1 LAGRADGPA
10 AGRTGRDGG
19 IVAGEGRGL
28 RKRLVIAGHSRE
40 GLELAPLLEA
50 NPAVEVCAIV
60 ADDPAAALAV
70 LESIDPASAQRLAL
84 RITDDVERALA
95 LPGLSAV
102 IDADAPPPLRERL
115 AAARGVPVTTPALA
129 RMLYAFGPADAF
141 SKPDLLAALREIMDS
156 ADLTRDRRSVLDLV
170 LQVAV
175 TATGADRGSL
185 MLWDEHERVLR
196 VAVALGIEEELIAKI
211 RVRAGEGIAGR
222 AFAVE
227 RAVLLHGKADHTRWQ
242 IVRERDDVESAI
254 SAPLVHQGRVLGVL
268 NLSHARHQNQ
278 FTEEDLAFVEE
289 LARLD
294 ARIIARAEELHGILR
309 ESASL
314 RVESQLRRVLSRA
327 EPLPARLTAA
337 CALLADGLRGGT
349 ARLWLAEPVEAAQGS
364 APGAQPG
371 LALQASSTRVDPLG
385 GRERLAP
392 GQGLPG
398 RAAVERRGLWLAG
411 RAPDT
416 DLCSAALPLL
426 AGDEL
431 LGALEVGG
439 AVDLRGELPDRLAA
453 AAAALAEELA
463 GQLRTARLERDARRN
478 DRLGGAAAALAACE
492 DARTLWDLVTASA
505 LSLLE
510 AQDAVL
516 RLRDPESGRFRIV
529 SWSGIGQWRRAPLA
543 ELERRLATEAMR
555 ARKLVR
561 VADLSSDPAFAEH
574 AVGVAT
580 AMIAPLL
587 RDGQPAGS
595 LSVLGK
601 VPEEPLLGDRFG
613 PADEAVLERL
623 AQHVHAALGAFRE
636 PERPDLDP
644 ATGLPT
650 ARLLRERLDEELARS
665 HFRGHRMVLLE
676 LRAAGLAPEAR
687 PGPAAE
693 RVAAALARALRAA
706 LRPFDVLARTAPE
719 RFVALVP
726 EPEQEPAALLAD
738 LARRAR
744 EVLAGHA
751 APVQLQIGFAV
762 FPDDA
767 VDADGLE
774 ARAAESRPQAL

>member
-1 LAGRADGPA
+1 
-10 AGRTGRDGG
+10 
-19 IVAGEGRGL
+19 
-28 RKRLVIAGHSRE
+28 
-40 GLELAPLLEA
+40 
-50 NPAVEVCAIV
+50 
-60 ADDPAAALAV
+60 
-70 LESIDPASAQRLAL
+70 
-84 RITDDVERALA
+84 
-95 LPGLSAV
+95 
-102 IDADAPPPLRERL
+102 
-115 AAARGVPVTTPALA
+115 
-129 RMLYAFGPADAF
+129 
-141 SKPDLLAALREIMDS
+141 
-156 ADLTRDRRSVLDLV
+156 
-170 LQVAV
+170 
-175 TATGADRGSL
+175 
-185 MLWDEHERVLR
+185 MLWDAHERVLR

-222 AFAVE
+222 AFAAE
-227 RAVLLHGKADHTRWQ
+227 RAVLLNGKADHTRWQ

-254 SAPLVHQGRVLGVL
+254 SAPLVHQSRVLGVL

-349 ARLWLAEPVEAAQGS
+349 ARLWLCEPAEPGTVGPEPAAVPS
-364 APGAQPG
+364 TG

-398 RAAVERRGLWLAG
+398 RAAAERRALFLAG

-416 DLCSAALPLL
+416 ELCSAALPLL

-431 LGALEVGG
+431 LGALEVSG
-439 AVDLRGELPDRLAA
+439 AGDLAGELPDRLTAA
-453 AAAALAEELA
+453 ALGLAEELA
-463 GQLRTARLERDARRN
+463 AQLRTARLERDARRN
-478 DRLGGAAAALAACE
+478 DRLGAAAAALAGCE
-492 DARTLWDLVTASA
+492 DARALWDLVASSA
-505 LSLLE
+505 LTLLE

-529 SWSGIGQWRRAPLA
+529 AWSGIGQWRRAPLA

-555 ARKLVR
+555 TRKLVR
-561 VADLSSDPAFAEH
+561 VADLSSEPALAEH

-587 RDGQPAGS
+587 REGQPAGS

-601 VPEEPLLGDRFG
+601 VPEEPLLGDRFA

-623 AQHVHAALGAFRE
+623 AQHAQAALAAFRE
-636 PERPDLDP
+636 PERPDLDT

-650 ARLLRERLDEELARS
+650 ARLLRERLEEELARS
-665 HFRGHRMVLLE
+665 RFRGHRLVLLE

-687 PGPAAE
+687 PAAAAE
-693 RVAAALARALRAA
+693 RIAGALARALRGA

-719 RFVALVP
+719 RFAALVP
-726 EPEQEPAALLAD
+726 EPEQEPQALLAE
-738 LARRAR
+738 LCRRAR
-744 EVLAGHA
+744 EVLAGHG
-751 APVQLQIGFAV
+751 APVQLQVGYAV

-767 VDADGLE
+767 VDAEGLE
-774 ARAAESRPQAL
+774 ARAGEARLQAL

>member
-1 LAGRADGPA
+1 MES
-10 AGRTGRDGG
+10 
-19 IVAGEGRGL
+19 EGSRL

-60 ADDPAAALAV
+60 ADDPAAARAV
-70 LESIDPASAQRLAL
+70 LESIDPASAQRLAP
-84 RITDDVERALA
+84 RITADLEHALA
-95 LPGLSAV
+95 IPGLAAV
-102 IDADAPPPLRERL
+102 IDADAPPALRERL
-115 AAARGVPVTTPALA
+115 VTARGVPVTTPALA

-185 MLWDEHERVLR
+185 MLWDPHERVLR

-222 AFAVE
+222 AFAAE

-254 SAPLVHQGRVLGVL
+254 SAPLAHQGRVLGVL

-278 FTEEDLAFVEE
+278 FTEDDLAFVEE

-294 ARIIARAEELHGILR
+294 ARILARAEELHGILR

-327 EPLPARLTAA
+327 EPLPVRLAAA
-337 CALLADGLRGGT
+337 CALLADGLRGGLV
-349 ARLWLAEPVEAAQGS
+349 RLWLAAEPAEPAPAREGTAAA
-364 APGAQPG
+364 APPE
-371 LALQASSTRVDPLG
+371 LVLQASSTRVDPLG

-392 GQGLPG
+392 GEGIAG
-398 RAAVERRGLWLAG
+398 RAAGERRAFWLAG
-411 RAPDT
+411 RPPDS
-416 DLCSAALPLL
+416 DFCSAALPLL
-426 AGDEL
+426 APSGEL
-431 LGALEVGG
+431 LGALEVSG
-439 AVDLRGELPDRLAA
+439 AGDLAGELPDRIAA
-453 AAAALAEELA
+453 AAVGLAEELA
-463 GQLRTARLERDARRN
+463 AQLRTARLERDARRN
-478 DRLGGAAAALAACE
+478 DRLGTAAAALAACE
-492 DARTLWDLVTASA
+492 DARALWDLAASSA
-505 LSLLE
+505 LHLLE

-529 SWSGIGQWRRAPLA
+529 AWSGIGQWRRAPLA

-555 ARKLVR
+555 ARRLVR

-574 AVGVAT
+574 AVGVGT

-587 RDGQPAGS
+587 REGQPAGS

-601 VPEEPLLGDRFG
+601 VPEEPLLGDRFSA
-613 PADEAVLERL
+613 ADEAVLERL
-623 AQHVHAALGAFRE
+623 TQHVQAALTAFRE
-636 PERPDLDP
+636 PERPDLD
-644 ATGLPT
+644 ATTGLPT
-650 ARLLRERLDEELARS
+650 ARLLRERLEEEIARS
-665 HFRGHRMVLLE
+665 RFRGHRLALLE
-676 LRAAGLAPEAR
+676 LRAAGLASEAR
-687 PGPAAE
+687 APAGSE
-693 RVAAALARALRAA
+693 RAAGALARALRGA
-706 LRPFDVLARTAPE
+706 LRPFDVLARMGPE

-726 EPEQEPAALLAD
+726 EPEQEPPALLAE
-738 LARRAR
+738 LCRRAR
-744 EVLAGHA
+744 EVLAGHGVS
-751 APVQLQIGFAV
+751 APLEVGHAV

-767 VDADGLE
+767 VDAEGLE
-774 ARAAESRPQAL
+774 ARAAEARLGL

>member
-1 LAGRADGPA
+1 M
-10 AGRTGRDGG
+10 
-19 IVAGEGRGL
+19 

-50 NPAVEVCAIV
+50 NPAVEICAIV
-60 ADDPAAALAV
+60 VEDPAAARAV
-70 LESIDPASAQRLAL
+70 LEAVDPASAQRLAP
-84 RITDDVERALA
+84 RITVDVERALA
-95 LPGLSAV
+95 VPGLAAV
-102 IDADAPPPLRERL
+102 IDADAPARLRERL
-115 AAARGVPVTTPALA
+115 TVARGVPVTTPALA

-185 MLWDEHERVLR
+185 MLWDSHERALR
-196 VAVALGIEEELIAKI
+196 VAVALGIEEELLAKI

-222 AFAVE
+222 AFAAE

-278 FTEEDLAFVEE
+278 FTDEDLAFVEE

-294 ARIIARAEELHGILR
+294 ARILARAEELHGILR

-314 RVESQLRRVLSRA
+314 RVESQLRRVLGRP
-327 EPLPARLTAA
+327 EPLPARLGAA
-337 CALLADGLRGGT
+337 CALLADGLRGGM
-349 ARLWLAEPVEAAQGS
+349 ARLWLGEPAEP
-364 APGAQPG
+364 GAGTAEPG
-371 LALQASSTRVDPLG
+371 LALQASSSRLDPLG
-385 GRERLAP
+385 ARERIAP

-398 RAAVERRGLWLAG
+398 RAAVERRALWLSG
-411 RAPDT
+411 RPPDG

-426 AGDEL
+426 AGEEL
-431 LGALEVGG
+431 LGVLEVAGG
-439 AVDLRGELPDRLAA
+439 ADLAGELPDRLAA
-453 AAAALAEELA
+453 AAVALAEELSA
-463 GQLRTARLERDARRN
+463 QLRTARLEREARRN
-478 DRLGGAAAALAACE
+478 DRLGAAAAALAACE
-492 DARTLWDLVTASA
+492 DARALWDLATSSA
-505 LSLLE
+505 LALLE

-516 RLRDPESGRFRIV
+516 RLRDPESGRYRIV
-529 SWSGIGQWRRAPLA
+529 AWSGIGQWRRAPLA
-543 ELERRLATEAMR
+543 DLERRLATEAMR

-561 VADLSSDPAFAEH
+561 VADLSSEPAFAEH

-580 AMIAPLL
+580 AMIVPLL
-587 RDGQPAGS
+587 RDGQPIGS

-601 VPEEPLLGDRFG
+601 VPEEPPLGDRFG

-623 AQHVHAALGAFRE
+623 AQHVHAALAAFRE
-636 PERPDLDP
+636 PERPDLDV

-650 ARLLRERLDEELARS
+650 GRLLRERLDEELARS
-665 HFRGHRMVLLE
+665 RFRGHRLALLE
-676 LRAAGLAPEAR
+676 IRVAGLAAEAR
-687 PGPAAE
+687 PPAAGE
-693 RVAAALARALRAA
+693 RAAAALARALRGA
-706 LRPFDVLARTAPE
+706 LRPFDVLARPAPE
-719 RFVALVP
+719 RFAILVP
-726 EPEQEPAALLAD
+726 EPEQEAPALLAE
-738 LARRAR
+738 LCRRAR
-744 EVLAGHA
+744 EVLAGHGT
-751 APVQLQIGFAV
+751 PVQLHVGHAV

-774 ARAAESRPQAL
+774 ARAAEARPLGP

>member
-1 LAGRADGPA
+1 
-10 AGRTGRDGG
+10 
-19 IVAGEGRGL
+19 L

-60 ADDPAAALAV
+60 ADDPAAARAM
-70 LESIDPASAQRLAL
+70 LESIDPASAQRLAG
-84 RITDDVERALA
+84 RITSDVERALA
-95 LPGLSAV
+95 VPGLAAV
-102 IDADAPPPLRERL
+102 IDADAPAPLRERL
-115 AAARGVPVTTPALA
+115 VAARGVPVTSPALA

-185 MLWDEHERVLR
+185 MLWDAHERALR
-196 VAVALGIEEELIAKI
+196 VAVALGIEEELITKI
-211 RVRAGEGIAGR
+211 RVRSGEGIAGR
-222 AFAVE
+222 AFAAE

-254 SAPLVHQGRVLGVL
+254 SAPLVHQGRVLGVM

-337 CALLADGLRGGT
+337 CALLADGLRGGV
-349 ARLWLAEPVEAAQGS
+349 ARLWLAEPAATAS
-364 APGAQPG
+364 APEPG
-371 LALQASSTRVDPLG
+371 LTLQASSTRIDPLG

-392 GQGLPG
+392 GQGLAG
-398 RAAVERRGLWLAG
+398 RAAAERRPLWLAG
-411 RAPDT
+411 RAPDN
-416 DLCSAALPLL
+416 DLCSTALPLL
-426 AGDEL
+426 AGEEL
-431 LGALEVGG
+431 LGALEVSG
-439 AVDLRGELPDRLAA
+439 AGDLGGELPDRLAA
-453 AAAALAEELA
+453 AALGLAEELA
-463 GQLRTARLERDARRN
+463 AQLRTARLERDARRN
-478 DRLGGAAAALAACE
+478 DRLGAAAAALAACE
-492 DARTLWDLVTASA
+492 DARGLWDLVTSSA

-516 RLRDPESGRFRIV
+516 RLRDPETGRFRIAA
-529 SWSGIGQWRRAPLA
+529 WSGIGQWRRAPLA

-555 ARKLVR
+555 TRKLVR

-580 AMIAPLL
+580 AMIVPLV
-587 RDGQPAGS
+587 RDAHPLGS

-613 PADEAVLERL
+613 PHDEAVLERL
-623 AQHVHAALGAFRE
+623 AQHVHAALVAFRE
-636 PERPDLDP
+636 PERPDLDA

-650 ARLLRERLDEELARS
+650 ARPLRERLEEELARS
-665 HFRGHRMVLLE
+665 RFRGHRLALLE
-676 LRAAGLAPEAR
+676 LRAAGLAPETR
-687 PGPAAE
+687 PAAAAD
-693 RVAAALARALRAA
+693 RVATPLARALRAA

-726 EPEQEPAALLAD
+726 EPEQEPPALLAE
-738 LARRAR
+738 LCRRAR
-744 EVLAGHA
+744 EVLAGHGV
-751 APVQLQIGFAV
+751 PVQLQVGYAV

-774 ARAAESRPQAL
+774 ARAAEARLQGL

>member
-1 LAGRADGPA
+1 ML
-10 AGRTGRDGG
+10 
-19 IVAGEGRGL
+19 VV

-40 GLELAPLLEA
+40 GLELVPLLEA

-60 ADDPAAALAV
+60 VEDPAAARAV
-70 LESIDPASAQRLAL
+70 LEEIDPATAEHLAG
-84 RITDDVERALA
+84 RITVEVERVLA
-95 LPGLSAV
+95 LPGLAAV
-102 IDADAPPPLRERL
+102 IDAGAPPRLRERL
-115 AAARGVPVTTPALA
+115 VAARGVPVTTPALA

-185 MLWDEHERVLR
+185 MLWDENERVLR

-222 AFAVE
+222 AFAAE
-227 RAVLLHGKADHTRWQ
+227 RAVLLNGKADHTRWQ

-254 SAPLVHQGRVLGVL
+254 SAPLVHQDRVLGVL

-314 RVESQLRRVLSRA
+314 RVEAQLRRVLARP

-337 CALLADGLRGGT
+337 CQLLTDGLRGGI
-349 ARLWLAEPVEAAQGS
+349 ARLWLRDASEAEGDASDEAVAG
-364 APGAQPG
+364 GGIG
-371 LALQASSTRVDPLG
+371 LLLQASSTRLDPLG

-398 RAAVERRGLWLAG
+398 RAVAERRALWLAG
-411 RAPDT
+411 LGSDT
-416 DLCSAALPLL
+416 DLCSSALPLM
-426 AGDEL
+426 AGEDL
-431 LGALEVGG
+431 LGALEVSGSG
-439 AVDLRGELPDRLAA
+439 NRAGELSGRLASA
-453 AAAALAEELA
+453 ALALAEELA
-463 GQLRTARLERDARRN
+463 SQLRTARLEQEARRN
-478 DRLGGAAAALAACE
+478 ERLGAAAAALAGCE
-492 DARTLWDLVTASA
+492 DARSLWDLAASSVV
-505 LSLLE
+505 SLLE

-529 SWSGIGQWRRAPLA
+529 AWSGVGQWRRAPLA

-555 ARKLVR
+555 NRKIVR
-561 VADLSSDPAFAEH
+561 VSDLAAEPALAEQ

-580 AMIAPLL
+580 AMIMPLI
-587 RDGQPAGS
+587 RDGQPLGS
-595 LSVLGK
+595 LSALGK
-601 VPEEPLLGDRFG
+601 VAEEPLLGDRFG

-623 AQHVHAALGAFRE
+623 VQHVLAALAAFRE
-636 PERPDLDP
+636 PERPDIDP

-650 ARLLRERLDEELARS
+650 ARLLRERLEEELARS
-665 HFRGHRMVLLE
+665 RFRGHRLMLLE
-676 LRAAGLAPEAR
+676 LRVAGLPPEAHATGASGR
-687 PGPAAE
+687 T
-693 RVAAALARALRAA
+693 AAALSHALRAG
-706 LRPFDVLARTAPE
+706 LRPFDVLARPAPE

-726 EPEQEPAALLAD
+726 EPEAEASALLGD
-738 LARRAR
+738 LSRRAR
-744 EVLAGHA
+744 EMLAESGLRMD
-751 APVQLQIGFAV
+751 LQVGFAV

-767 VDADGLE
+767 VDAAGLE
-774 ARAAESRPQAL
+774 SRAAERLPGVG

>member
-1 LAGRADGPA
+1 
-10 AGRTGRDGG
+10 
-19 IVAGEGRGL
+19 L

-60 ADDPAAALAV
+60 ADDPAAARAV
-70 LESIDPASAQRLAL
+70 LESIDPASAQRLAP
-84 RITDDVERALA
+84 RITADVERALA
-95 LPGLSAV
+95 VPGLAAV
-102 IDADAPPPLRERL
+102 IDADAPPALRRRL
-115 AAARGVPVTTPALA
+115 VAARGVPVTSPALA

-141 SKPDLLAALREIMDS
+141 SKPDLLSALREIMDS

-185 MLWDEHERVLR
+185 MLWDAEERALR

-222 AFAVE
+222 AFAAE

-278 FTEEDLAFVEE
+278 FTEEDLGFVEE

-294 ARIIARAEELHGILR
+294 ARILARAEELHGILR
-309 ESASL
+309 ESATL

-327 EPLPARLTAA
+327 EPLPARLSAA
-337 CALLADGLRGGT
+337 CALLADGLRGGA
-349 ARLWLAEPVEAAQGS
+349 ARLWLCEPSEPAAS
-364 APGAQPG
+364 RPEPGAPVAG
-371 LALQASSTRVDPLG
+371 LVLQASSTRVDPLG
-385 GRERLAP
+385 GRERLAS

-398 RAAVERRGLWLAG
+398 RAAAERRALWLAG
-411 RAPDT
+411 RPPDT
-416 DLCSAALPLL
+416 DVCSAALPLL

-431 LGALEVGG
+431 LGALEVSG
-439 AVDLRGELPDRLAA
+439 AGDAAELPDRLAA
-453 AAAALAEELA
+453 AALALADELA
-463 GQLRTARLERDARRN
+463 GALRTARLERDARRN
-478 DRLGGAAAALAACE
+478 DRLGAAAAALAGCD
-492 DARTLWDLVTASA
+492 DARALWDLVASSA
-505 LSLLE
+505 LGLLE

-529 SWSGIGQWRRAPLA
+529 AWSGIGQWRRAPLA

-555 ARKLVR
+555 TRKLVR
-561 VADLSSDPAFAEH
+561 VADLASDPALAEH

-587 RDGQPAGS
+587 REGQPAGS

-613 PADEAVLERL
+613 PADESVLERL
-623 AQHVHAALGAFRE
+623 AAHAQAALAAFRE

-650 ARLLRERLDEELARS
+650 ARPLRERLEEELARS
-665 HFRGHRMVLLE
+665 RFRGHRLALVE
-676 LRAAGLAPEAR
+676 LRAAALAPEPEAR
-687 PGPAAE
+687 PAAAAE
-693 RVAAALARALRAA
+693 RIAAALARALRGA
-706 LRPFDVLARTAPE
+706 LRPFDVLARTAPDA
-719 RFVALVP
+719 FAALVP
-726 EPEQEPAALLAD
+726 EPEQEPPALLAE
-738 LARRAR
+738 LCRRAR
-744 EVLAGHA
+744 EVLAGHG
-751 APVQLQIGFAV
+751 APTQLQVGYAV

-767 VDADGLE
+767 VDAEGLE
-774 ARAAESRPQAL
+774 ARAGEARGL

>member
-1 LAGRADGPA
+1 
-10 AGRTGRDGG
+10 
-19 IVAGEGRGL
+19 L

-60 ADDPAAALAV
+60 ADDPAAARAV
-70 LESIDPASAQRLAL
+70 LESIDPASAQRLAP
-84 RITDDVERALA
+84 RITADVERALA
-95 LPGLSAV
+95 VPGLAAV
-102 IDADAPPPLRERL
+102 IDADAPPALRERL
-115 AAARGVPVTTPALA
+115 VAARGVPVTTPALA

-185 MLWDEHERVLR
+185 MLWDGHERVLR

-222 AFAVE
+222 AFAAE

-254 SAPLVHQGRVLGVL
+254 SAPLGHQGRVLGVL

-314 RVESQLRRVLSRA
+314 RVESQLRRVLSRNEA
-327 EPLPARLTAA
+327 LPARLGAA
-337 CALLADGLRGGT
+337 CALLADGLRGGI
-349 ARLWLAEPVEAAQGS
+349 ARLWLAEPAEAGAE
-364 APGAQPG
+364 PGGGGHDG

-398 RAAVERRGLWLAG
+398 RAAAERRALWLAG
-411 RAPDT
+411 RPPDT

-431 LGALEVGG
+431 LGALEVCGG
-439 AVDLRGELPDRLAA
+439 GELGGELPDRLAA
-453 AAAALAEELA
+453 AATALAEELA
-463 GQLRTARLERDARRN
+463 AQLRTARLEREARRN
-478 DRLGGAAAALAACE
+478 DRLGAAAAALAACE
-492 DARTLWDLVTASA
+492 DARSMGELVTSSA

-543 ELERRLATEAMR
+543 ELERRLATDAMR
-555 ARKLVR
+555 TRKLVR
-561 VADLSSDPAFAEH
+561 VADLSSDPALAEH

-580 AMIAPLL
+580 AMIVPLV

-613 PADEAVLERL
+613 PAEEAVLERL
-623 AQHVHAALGAFRE
+623 AQHVLAALATFRE
-636 PERPDLDP
+636 VPRPDVDA

-650 ARLLRERLDEELARS
+650 ARLLRERLEEELVRS
-665 HFRGHRMVLLE
+665 RFRGHRLALLE
-676 LRAAGLAPEAR
+676 LRASGLAPEAR
-687 PGPAAE
+687 PAASAE
-693 RVAAALARALRAA
+693 RVVGALARALRGA
-706 LRPFDVLARTAPE
+706 LRPFDVLARTGPE
-719 RFVALVP
+719 RFAALVP
-726 EPEQEPAALLAD
+726 EPEQEPPALLAD
-738 LARRAR
+738 LCRRAR
-744 EVLAGHA
+744 EVLAGHGV
-751 APVQLQIGFAV
+751 PVQLQVGYAV

-767 VDADGLE
+767 VDGAGLE
-774 ARAAESRPQAL
+774 ARAAEARLQGL

>member
-1 LAGRADGPA
+1 
-10 AGRTGRDGG
+10 
-19 IVAGEGRGL
+19 L

-60 ADDPAAALAV
+60 ADDPAAARAM
-70 LESIDPASAQRLAL
+70 LESIDPASAQRLSS
-84 RITDDVERALA
+84 RITADVERALA
-95 LPGLSAV
+95 VPGLAAV
-102 IDADAPPPLRERL
+102 IDADAPPALRQRL
-115 AAARGVPVTTPALA
+115 VAARGVPVTSPALA

-185 MLWDEHERVLR
+185 MLWDAHERVLR

-222 AFAVE
+222 AFAAE

-254 SAPLVHQGRVLGVL
+254 SAPLVHQGGVLGVL

-327 EPLPARLTAA
+327 EPLPARLSAA
-337 CALLADGLRGGT
+337 CGLLADGLRFGV
-349 ARLWLAEPVEAAQGS
+349 ARLWLAEPGAAG
-364 APGAQPG
+364 PEPG
-371 LALQASSTRVDPLG
+371 LALQASSTKVDPLG

-398 RAAVERRGLWLAG
+398 RAAAERRALFLAG
-411 RAPDT
+411 RGADT

-431 LGALEVGG
+431 LGALEVSG
-439 AVDLRGELPDRLAA
+439 AGDAAGELPDRLAA
-453 AAAALAEELA
+453 AALALAEELA
-463 GQLRTARLERDARRN
+463 AQLRTARLERDARRN
-478 DRLGGAAAALAACE
+478 DRLGAAAAELAGCE
-492 DARTLWDLVTASA
+492 DARALWDLVASSA
-505 LSLLE
+505 LALLE

-529 SWSGIGQWRRAPLA
+529 AWSGIGQWRRAPLA

-555 ARKLVR
+555 TRKLVR
-561 VADLSSDPAFAEH
+561 VTDLSSDPALAEH

-587 RDGQPAGS
+587 REGQPAGS

-623 AQHVHAALGAFRE
+623 AQHAQAAVAAFRE
-636 PERPDLDP
+636 PERPDLDA

-650 ARLLRERLDEELARS
+650 ARLLRERLEEELARS
-665 HFRGHRMVLLE
+665 RFRGHRLLLLE

-687 PGPAAE
+687 PAAATE
-693 RVAAALARALRAA
+693 RAAAALARALRGA

-719 RFVALVP
+719 RFAALVP
-726 EPEQEPAALLAD
+726 EPEQEPTALLAE
-738 LARRAR
+738 LCRRAR
-744 EVLAGHA
+744 ETLAGHD
-751 APVQLQIGFAV
+751 APVQLHVGYAV

-767 VDADGLE
+767 IDADGLE
-774 ARAAESRPQAL
+774 ARAAEARPQAI

>member
-1 LAGRADGPA
+1 M
-10 AGRTGRDGG
+10 
-19 IVAGEGRGL
+19 

-40 GLELAPLLEA
+40 GLELVPLLEA
-50 NPAVEVCAIV
+50 NPAVEVWAIV
-60 ADDPAAALAV
+60 ADDPAAARTV
-70 LESIDPASAQRLAL
+70 LEAIDPASAQRMAS
-84 RITDDVERALA
+84 RITTDVEQALA
-95 LPGLSAV
+95 VPGLSAV
-102 IDADAPPPLRERL
+102 IDADAPPTLRERL
-115 AAARGVPVTTPALA
+115 ASARGVPVTTPALA

-141 SKPDLLAALREIMDS
+141 SKPDLLVALREIMDS

-185 MLWDEHERVLR
+185 MLWDEHERALR

-222 AFAVE
+222 AFAAE
-227 RAVLLHGKADHTRWQ
+227 QAVLLHGKADHTRWQ

-254 SAPLVHQGRVLGVL
+254 SAPLGHQGRVLGVL

-278 FTEEDLAFVEE
+278 FSEEDLAFVEE

-314 RVESQLRRVLSRA
+314 RIESQLRRVLSRA
-327 EPLPARLTAA
+327 EPLPVRLTTA
-337 CALLADGLRGGT
+337 CDVLAGGLRGGV
-349 ARLWLAEPVEAAQGS
+349 ARLWLAEQAEASRPGS
-364 APGAQPG
+364 RPEAELG

-398 RAAVERRGLWLAG
+398 RALAEGRPLWLTG
-411 RAPDT
+411 CAPDT
-416 DLCSAALPLL
+416 ELCSGAMPLR
-426 AGDEL
+426 AGDEW
-431 LGALEVGG
+431 LGALEVSG
-439 AVDLRGELPDRLAA
+439 AGDLRGELPERLAA

-463 GQLRTARLERDARRN
+463 AQLRTARLERDARRN
-478 DRLGGAAAALAACE
+478 ERLGGAAAALAACE
-492 DARTLWDLVTASA
+492 DPRALWDLVATSA
-505 LSLLE
+505 LGLLE

-516 RLRDPESGRFRIV
+516 RLRDPETGRFRIV
-529 SWSGIGQWRRAPLA
+529 AWSGVGQWRRAPLA
-543 ELERRLATEAMR
+543 ELERRLATDAMR
-555 ARKLVR
+555 ARRLLR
-561 VADLSSDPAFAEH
+561 VADLASDPALAEQ

-580 AMIAPLL
+580 AMIVPLV
-587 RDGQPAGS
+587 RDGQPIGS

-613 PADEAVLERL
+613 PADEGVLERL
-623 AQHVHAALGAFRE
+623 AQHVHAALVAFRE

-650 ARLLRERLDEELARS
+650 ARLLRERLEEELARS
-665 HFRGHRMVLLE
+665 RFRGHRLVLLE
-676 LRAAGLAPEAR
+676 LRAVGLAGTAGE
-687 PGPAAE
+687 PGEGP
-693 RVAAALARALRAA
+693 VAAALGRALRAA

-726 EPEQEPAALLAD
+726 EPGQEPTVLLAE

-751 APVQLQIGFAV
+751 AQARLEVGFAV

-767 VDADGLE
+767 VDAGGLE
-774 ARAAESRPQAL
+774 ARAAETR

>member
-1 LAGRADGPA
+1 M
-10 AGRTGRDGG
+10 
-19 IVAGEGRGL
+19 
-28 RKRLVIAGHSRE
+28 RKHLVIAGHARE

-60 ADDPAAALAV
+60 SDDPAAARAA
-70 LESIDPASAQRLAL
+70 LEAIDPACAQRLAP
-84 RITDDVERALA
+84 RITGDVERALA
-95 LPGLSAV
+95 VPGLAAV
-102 IDADAPPPLRERL
+102 IDADPPPHLRERL

-185 MLWDEHERVLR
+185 MLWDPHGRALR

-222 AFAVE
+222 AFAAE

-278 FTEEDLAFVEE
+278 FTEEDLGFVEE

-294 ARIIARAEELHGILR
+294 ARIIARAEELHGLLR

-327 EPLPARLTAA
+327 EPLPARLAAA
-337 CALLADGLRGGT
+337 CALLADGLRGGV
-349 ARLWLAEPVEAAQGS
+349 ARLWLVEPGE
-364 APGAQPG
+364 PGPATGDAG
-371 LALQASSTRVDPLG
+371 LVLQASSTRVDPIG
-385 GRERLAP
+385 ARERLAP

-398 RAAVERRGLWLAG
+398 RAAAERRALWLAG
-411 RAPDT
+411 SAPDT

-426 AGDEL
+426 AGDEE
-431 LGALEVGG
+431 LGVLEVAG
-439 AVDLRGELPDRLAA
+439 AGARPELAERLRA

-463 GQLRTARLERDARRN
+463 AQLRTARLERDARRN
-478 DRLGGAAAALAACE
+478 DRLGAAAAALAGCE
-492 DARTLWDLVTASA
+492 DARALWDLVASSA
-505 LSLLE
+505 LGLLE

-516 RLRDPESGRFRIV
+516 RLRDPESGRYRIV
-529 SWSGIGQWRRAPLA
+529 AWSGIGQWRRAPLA

-555 ARKLVR
+555 NRKLVR
-561 VADLSSDPAFAEH
+561 VADLASEPAFAEH

-580 AMIAPLL
+580 AMIVPLI
-587 RDGQPAGS
+587 RDGQPIGS

-613 PADEAVLERL
+613 PGDEAVLERL
-623 AQHVHAALGAFRE
+623 AQHAQAALAAFRE

-644 ATGLPT
+644 TTGLPT

-665 HFRGHRMVLLE
+665 RFRGHRLALLE
-676 LRAAGLAPEAR
+676 LRVAGLAPEAH
-687 PGPAAE
+687 PPANAE
-693 RVAAALARALRAA
+693 RIATALARVLRGA
-706 LRPFDVLARTAPE
+706 LRPFDVLARVAPE

-726 EPEQEPAALLAD
+726 EPEQEPTVLLAD
-738 LARRAR
+738 LCRRAR
-744 EVLAGHA
+744 EILAGNGA
-751 APVQLQIGFAV
+751 SVQLHVGYAV

-774 ARAAESRPQAL
+774 ARAAEARPQAL

>member
-1 LAGRADGPA
+1 ML
-10 AGRTGRDGG
+10 
-19 IVAGEGRGL
+19 VV

-40 GLELAPLLEA
+40 GLELVPLLEA

-60 ADDPAAALAV
+60 VEDPAAARAV
-70 LESIDPASAQRLAL
+70 LEEIDPATAQHLAG
-84 RITDDVERALA
+84 RITVEVERTLS
-95 LPGLSAV
+95 LPGLAAV
-102 IDADAPPPLRERL
+102 IDAGAPPRLRERL
-115 AAARGVPVTTPALA
+115 VAARGVPVTTPALA

-222 AFAVE
+222 AYAAE
-227 RAVLLHGKADHTRWQ
+227 RAVLLNGKADHTRWQ

-254 SAPLVHQGRVLGVL
+254 SAPLGHQGRVLGVL

-278 FTEEDLAFVEE
+278 FTEDDLAFVEE

-314 RVESQLRRVLSRA
+314 RVEAQLRRVLARP

-337 CALLADGLRGGT
+337 CQLLTDGLHGGV
-349 ARLWLAEPVEAAQGS
+349 ARLWLRDGSEADSESAEAAGS
-364 APGAQPG
+364 AIG
-371 LALQASSTRVDPLG
+371 LGLSLHASSTRLDPLA

-398 RAAVERRGLWLAG
+398 RAVAERRALWLVG
-411 RAPDT
+411 LGTDT

-426 AGDEL
+426 AGEDL
-431 LGALEVGG
+431 LGALEVSGSG
-439 AVDLRGELPDRLAA
+439 DRAGELSGRLASAAQALAEELASQLRTTRLEREARRNERLGA
-453 AAAALAEELA
+453 AAAALA
-463 GQLRTARLERDARRN
+463 G
-478 DRLGGAAAALAACE
+478 CE
-492 DARTLWDLVTASA
+492 DARTLWDLAASSVVT
-505 LSLLE
+505 LLE

-529 SWSGIGQWRRAPLA
+529 AWSGVGQWRRAPLA
-543 ELERRLATEAMR
+543 DIERRLATEAMR
-555 ARKLVR
+555 NRKIVR
-561 VADLSSDPAFAEH
+561 VADLAAEPALAQQ

-580 AMIAPLL
+580 AMIMPLI
-587 RDGQPAGS
+587 RDGQPLGS
-595 LSVLGK
+595 LSALGK
-601 VPEEPLLGDRFG
+601 VAEEPLLGDRFG

-623 AQHVHAALGAFRE
+623 VQHVLAALAAFRE
-636 PERPDLDP
+636 PERPDIDP

-650 ARLLRERLDEELARS
+650 ARLLRERLEEELARS
-665 HFRGHRMVLLE
+665 RFRGHRLMLLE
-676 LRAAGLAPEAR
+676 LRVPGLKPDAHATGASGR
-687 PGPAAE
+687 A
-693 RVAAALARALRAA
+693 AAALGHALRAG
-706 LRPFDVLARTAPE
+706 LRPFDVLARPAPE

-726 EPEQEPAALLAD
+726 EPEGEASALLGD
-738 LARRAR
+738 LSRRAR
-744 EVLAGHA
+744 ETLAESGLASDLH
-751 APVQLQIGFAV
+751 VGFAV

-767 VDADGLE
+767 VDAAGLESRAADGL
-774 ARAAESRPQAL
+774 PGVV

>member
-1 LAGRADGPA
+1 MDASCGQ
-10 AGRTGRDGG
+10 GG
-19 IVAGEGRGL
+19 SRIAAGEGSRL
-28 RKRLVIAGHSRE
+28 RKRLVIVGHSRE
-40 GLELAPLLEA
+40 GLELVPLLEA

-60 ADDPAAALAV
+60 SEDPAVARAV
-70 LESIDPASAQRLAL
+70 LDSIDPASAQRLAP
-84 RITDDVERALA
+84 RITGDLERALA
-95 LPGLSAV
+95 VPGLSAA

-115 AAARGVPVTTPALA
+115 AAARGVPLTTPALA

-196 VAVALGIEEELIAKI
+196 VAVALGIEEELLPKI

-254 SAPLVHQGRVLGVL
+254 SAPLVHHDRVLGVL
-268 NLSHARHQNQ
+268 NLSHARHQHQ

-314 RVESQLRRVLSRA
+314 RVESRLRRMLSRA
-327 EPLPARLTAA
+327 EPLPARLAAA
-337 CALLADGLRGGT
+337 CTLLADGLRGGA
-349 ARLWLAEPVEAAQGS
+349 ARLWLAEPGEAPPVGPA
-364 APGAQPG
+364 PG

-398 RAAVERRGLWLAG
+398 RAAAEGRALWLAG
-411 RAPDT
+411 LPPDT
-416 DLCSAALPLL
+416 DLCSAALPLR

-431 LGALEVGG
+431 LGALEVSG
-439 AVDLRGELPDRLAA
+439 AGDLRGELSDRLAA

-463 GQLRTARLERDARRN
+463 AQLRTARLEREARRN
-478 DRLGGAAAALAACE
+478 ERLGAAAAALAACE
-492 DARTLWDLVTASA
+492 DARALWDLVATSA
-505 LSLLE
+505 LGLLE

-516 RLRDPESGRFRIV
+516 RLRDPASGRFRIV
-529 SWSGIGQWRRAPLA
+529 AWSGIGQWRRAPLA

-555 ARKLVR
+555 ARRLVR
-561 VADLSSDPAFAEH
+561 VADLSSDPALAEH
-574 AVGVAT
+574 AVGIAT
-580 AMIAPLL
+580 AMIVPFV
-587 RDGQPAGS
+587 RDGQPVGS

-613 PADEAVLERL
+613 PADEAVLERF
-623 AQHVHAALGAFRE
+623 AQHVHAALIAFRE
-636 PERPDLDP
+636 PERPDVD
-644 ATGLPT
+644 AASGLPT
-650 ARLLRERLDEELARS
+650 ARPLRERLEEELARS
-665 HFRGHRMVLLE
+665 RFRGHRLALLE
-676 LRAAGLAPEAR
+676 LRVAGLASEAR
-687 PGPAAE
+687 PSAAAE
-693 RVAAALARALRAA
+693 RTAGALARALRSA
-706 LRPFDVLARTAPE
+706 LRPFDVLARPAPE

-726 EPEQEPAALLAD
+726 EPEQEPPALLAE
-738 LARRAR
+738 LCRRAR
-744 EVLAGHA
+744 EVLAEHG
-751 APVQLQIGFAV
+751 APVQLLVGFSV

-774 ARAAESRPQAL
+774 ARAAEARPQAP